1 MLITSIPIFI
11 IALLSSLVCTPKRN
25 YRNVESSEIDKTIE
39 GLSENEI
46 QSFKSGNIEVSVQR
60 KNNRILIEPYLPRV
74 KEAFFRAVSLVL
86 SFYLL
91 IILLV
96 PIASVLELFKLY
108 AESDIVIYSAGKFW
122 YVYMIVSF
130 AISRQIRLKL
140 INKNLQRRNQKQWDV
155 FNQTY
160 SEYEY
165 KTKND

>member
-1 MLITSIPIFI
+1 MLITVIPIFI

-25 YRNVESSEIDKTIE
+25 YRNVEASEIDKTIE

-74 KEAFFRAVSLVL
+74 KEAFFRAVSFVL

-96 PIASVLELFKLY
+96 PIASVLEHFKLY
-108 AESDIVIYSAGKFW
+108 AEADILINSAGKFW
-122 YVYMIVSF
+122 YIYMIISF

-140 INKNLQRRNQKQWDV
+140 INKILQSRNQKQWDD
-155 FNQTY
+155 FNQIY

-165 KTKND
+165 QNKG

>member
-91 IILLV
+91 IILL
-96 PIASVLELFKLY
+96 PPFLNILS
-108 AESDIVIYSAGKFW
+108 
-122 YVYMIVSF
+122 YMLNL
-130 AISRQIRLKL
+130 IS
-140 INKNLQRRNQKQWDV
+140 
-155 FNQTY
+155 
-160 SEYEY
+160 
-165 KTKND
+165 